1 LPGLVNLLASEANV
15 FGSRQ
20 NLPLWKVCG
29 LALSGYFAA
38 FLRRVVL
45 VGEASP
51 GGCFDGGSV
60 GLRSAH
66 LLQSTR
72 QLFCEV
78 FYRL

>member
-1 LPGLVNLLASEANV
+1 MDLFAGKADVLGRGRQGIPVRNGYTPAIIRAGNLAT
-15 FGSRQ
+15 
-20 NLPLWKVCG
+20 
-29 LALSGYFAA
+29 
-38 FLRRVVL
+38 FLCRVVL